1 MGRTRNIQ
9 TKIYLT
15 KEERNLL
22 DKLVE
27 SKNTTITNLI
37 IELIRKEQESNGQKR

>member
-9 TKIYLT
+9 TKVYLT
-15 KEERNLL
+15 KEEREML

-27 SKNTTITNLI
+27 SKNTSITKLI
-37 IELIRKEQESNGQKR
+37 IELIKKESEK

>member
-9 TKIYLT
+9 TKVYLT
-15 KEERNLL
+15 KEEREML

-27 SKNTTITNLI
+27 SKNTSITNLI
-37 IELIRKEQESNGQKR
+37 IELIRKESEK

>member
-22 DKLVE
+22 NKLVE

-37 IELIRKEQESNGQKR
+37 IELIRREQENNER

>member
-37 IELIRKEQESNGQKR
+37 IELVRKELNR

>member
-9 TKIYLT
+9 TKVYLT

-22 DKLVE
+22 DKLVKI
-27 SKNTTITNLI
+27 KNTTITNLI
-37 IELIRKEQESNGQKR
+37 IELIKKESDKGCE

>member
-15 KEERNLL
+15 KEERCLL

-37 IELIRKEQESNGQKR
+37 IELIRKEQENNG

>member
-15 KEERNLL
+15 KEERSLL

-27 SKNTTITNLI
+27 SKNTTITELI
-37 IELIRKEQESNGQKR
+37 IELLRKEQENNGQKR

>member
-9 TKIYLT
+9 TKINLT
-15 KEERNLL
+15 KEERCLL

-27 SKNTTITNLI
+27 NKNTTITELI
-37 IELIRKEQESNGQKR
+37 IELVKKELNK

>member
-9 TKIYLT
+9 TKVYLT
-15 KEERNLL
+15 KEEREML

-27 SKNTTITNLI
+27 KKNTSITNLI
-37 IELIRKEQESNGQKR
+37 IELIRKESEK

>member
-9 TKIYLT
+9 TKINLT
-15 KEERNLL
+15 KEERSLL

-27 SKNTTITNLI
+27 NKNTTITELI
-37 IELIRKEQESNGQKR
+37 IELVKKELNK